1 VDNRDSNPGF
11 LRRHLHVLINPFQW
25 RGMHTANGLNT
36 QALRTGAAGFRQNR

>member
-11 LRRHLHVLINPFQW
+11 LRRHLPDRIDRFQW
-25 RGMHTANGLNT
+25 RGMRSANGLNT